1 MDMSIDL
8 YAYCR
13 YLEER
18 VRSLEC
24 RMHQLEQKAADISRE
39 LEKASERK
47 QVHIDNVVFKIQE
60 LAVKDLSGSL
70 NIGLSALADPE
81 QIERW
86 MNQATDPAGPFEAND
101 QQPHADQGLQ
111 MENLSNENE

>member
-1 MDMSIDL
+1 MSIDL
-8 YAYCR
+8 YTYCR

-18 VRSLEC
+18 VRSLEY
-24 RMHQLEQKAADISRE
+24 RMQQLEQKAADISRE
-39 LEKASERK
+39 MEKESDRR

-81 QIERW
+81 QIEQW
-86 MNQATDPAGPFEAND
+86 VNQTTDPSGPSDAKD
-101 QQPHADQGLQ
+101 QPPHMDQSVQ
-111 MENLSNENE
+111 MENLSNEKE